1 MQQYV
6 QATQGCIDAVSS
18 ASASST
24 SHMTVVPSELVFHHK
39 PSSPSS
45 VSFASSQSVAI
56 TNYTGEKLRYAC
68 DEKEHNVVLVIYLAQ
83 QAKSKTK
90 ECMPLKNMS
99 FLI

>member
-18 ASASST
+18 ASASSS

-56 TNYTGEKLRYAC
+56 TNYTGEKLRYAR
-68 DEKEHNVVLVIYLAQ
+68 D
-83 QAKSKTK
+83 
-90 ECMPLKNMS
+90 
-99 FLI
+99 

>member
-1 MQQYV
+1 
-6 QATQGCIDAVSS
+6 
-18 ASASST
+18 
-24 SHMTVVPSELVFHHK
+24 MTVVPSELVFHHK

-68 DEKEHNVVLVIYLAQ
+68 DGKEHDVVLVIYLAQ
-83 QAKSKTK
+83 QAINKTK